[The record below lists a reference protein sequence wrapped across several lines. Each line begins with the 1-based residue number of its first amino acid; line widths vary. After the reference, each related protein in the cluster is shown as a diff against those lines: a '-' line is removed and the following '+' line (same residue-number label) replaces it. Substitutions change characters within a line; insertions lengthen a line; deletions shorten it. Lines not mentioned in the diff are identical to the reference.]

1 MMPRTRPTTRPDA
14 DQVRHRGGPAKQKA
28 PSSRTKFRQYFP
40 DDAGRNR
47 ITIEVTPHD
56 IARSKRGDSY
66 NCILAHAIA
75 RIIPDATRIGVD
87 TQAIRFTHAGKRFT
101 YLTPPVAAGYVAAFD
116 AGDSMYPFRFRLN
129 DQSRIVV
136 PVRVRRKVRTHAGR
150 LAQQAVNRAKARVRR
165 RMADKP
171 PEQSQ
176 AAAAKAAQTA
186 YAAVREQHPDE
197 PFKQSDRGGRPPIPL
212 VFKRKHR
219 LYGGRLLRVN
229 QPNRHSE
236 PTANAAVS

>member
-1 MMPRTRPTTRPDA
+1 MPRTTPTSKPDA
-14 DQVRHRGGPAKQKA
+14 DQVRHRGGPAKKKVP
-28 PSSRTKFRQYFP
+28 PSRVKFRQYFP
-40 DDAGRNR
+40 DDAGKKR

-56 IARSKRGDSY
+56 IVRSKRGDSY
-66 NCILAHAIA
+66 NCVLAHAIA
-75 RIIPDATRIGVD
+75 RIVPDATRIDVD

-116 AGDSMYPFRFRLN
+116 AGDPIHPFRFRLN
-129 DQSRIVV
+129 DERRIVV
-136 PVRVRRKVRTHAGR
+136 PVRVKRMVRTAAGR
-150 LAQQAVNRAKARVRR
+150 LAERAVSRAKARVRR
-165 RMADKP
+165 RMANKP
-171 PEQSQ
+171 PEQTQ
-176 AAAAKAAQTA
+176 AAAAKAAQSA

>member
-1 MMPRTRPTTRPDA
+1 MMPRTTPTTRPDA
-14 DQVRHRGGPAKQKA
+14 DQGRHRGGPAKKKA

-40 DDAGRNR
+40 DDAGKNR

-75 RIIPDATRIGVD
+75 RIIPDATRIAVD
-87 TQAIRFTHAGKRFT
+87 TQAIRFSHAGKRFT

-116 AGDSMYPFRFRLN
+116 AGDAIYPFRFRLN

-136 PVRVRRKVRTHAGR
+136 PVRVRRQVRTHAGR
-150 LAQQAVNRAKARVRR
+150 LANRAVLRAKARVRR

-171 PEQSQ
+171 PEQTQ
-176 AAAAKAAQTA
+176 AAAAKAAQAA
-186 YAAVREQHPDE
+186 YAAVRAEHPDE
-197 PFKQSDRGGRPPIPL
+197 PFKQSDHGGRPPIPL
-212 VFKRKHR
+212 VFKRKNR

-229 QPNRHSE
+229 QPNRHQTPATEAS
-236 PTANAAVS
+236 

>member
-1 MMPRTRPTTRPDA
+1 MMPRTRTPKRPDQA
-14 DQVRHRGGPAKQKA
+14 QLQGPSAGARKKKITA
-28 PSSRTKFRQYFP
+28 ARTKFRQYFP
-40 DDAGRNR
+40 DDAGKNR

-116 AGDSMYPFRFRLN
+116 AGDAMYPFRFRLN

-136 PVRVRRKVRTHAGR
+136 PVRARRIITTPAGR
-150 LAQQAVNRAKARVRR
+150 LAQRAVNRAKARVRR

-171 PEQSQ
+171 PEQTQ
-176 AAAAKAAQTA
+176 AAAAKAAQAA
-186 YAAVREQHPDE
+186 YSAVREQHPDE
-197 PFKQSDRGGRPPIPL
+197 PFQQSDRGGRPPIPL
-212 VFKRKHR
+212 VFKRKNR

-229 QPNRHSE
+229 QPNRHQTPATEAS
-236 PTANAAVS
+236 